1 MGNKIKRKSKIF
13 IQGVKMDLSM
23 MLKSQWNQLRGKAK
37 EKWGKLTDD
46 DLDRVQGQ
54 FDQLVGIVQE
64 KYELT
69 RTKAEAEVNE
79 FLTGKNEEE
88 E

>member
-1 MGNKIKRKSKIF
+1 MGIKIKRKSKIF

-46 DLDRVQGQ
+46 DLDTVQGQ